1 MELSVGPERKCCLP
15 DFAVGPPFLGPS
27 LDVLPGP
34 VLGTWE

>member
-1 MELSVGPERKCCLP
+1 MELSVGSERKCCLP